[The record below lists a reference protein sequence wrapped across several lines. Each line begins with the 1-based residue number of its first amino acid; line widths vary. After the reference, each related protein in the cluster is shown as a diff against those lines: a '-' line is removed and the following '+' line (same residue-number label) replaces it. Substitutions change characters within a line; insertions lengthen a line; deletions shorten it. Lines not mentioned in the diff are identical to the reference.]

1 MQTRASPFC
10 VQHLL
15 SAAQSLLFVLTVMYD
30 HTHRVRLRLER
41 HTAAAANSVP
51 DAAAILAFLWQGV
64 AVCRASLSREYMHDR
79 FWTGRIAEHVAVGQ
93 NLCYTWSIIG
103 KEGDL

>member
-1 MQTRASPFC
+1 MRTRASPFC

-51 DAAAILAFLWQGV
+51 DAAAILAFLWLEV
-64 AVCRASLSREYMHDR
+64 AVCRASSSRKYTHGG
-79 FWTGRIAEHVAVGQ
+79 FGAGLIAEHIAVGLS
-93 NLCYTWSIIG
+93 LCYT
-103 KEGDL
+103 

>member
-51 DAAAILAFLWQGV
+51 DVAAVLVFLDKKLLFAAYLRQENIRMV
-64 AVCRASLSREYMHDR
+64 AL
-79 FWTGRIAEHVAVGQ
+79 GQ
-93 NLCYTWSIIG
+93 VSSQNTLRWG
-103 KEGDL
+103 

>member
-51 DAAAILAFLWQGV
+51 DVAAVLVFLLQEVRQENIRMV
-64 AVCRASLSREYMHDR
+64 AL
-79 FWTGRIAEHVAVGQ
+79 GQ
-93 NLCYTWSIIG
+93 VSSQNTLRWG
-103 KEGDL
+103 

>member
-1 MQTRASPFC
+1 MRTRARPFC

-41 HTAAAANSVP
+41 HTAVAANSVP
-51 DAAAILAFLWQGV
+51 DAAAVLVFL
-64 AVCRASLSREYMHDR
+64 
-79 FWTGRIAEHVAVGQ
+79 
-93 NLCYTWSIIG
+93 
-103 KEGDL
+103 

>member
-1 MQTRASPFC
+1 MRTRASPFC

-51 DAAAILAFLWQGV
+51 DVAAILAFLWQGV
-64 AVCRASLSREYMHDR
+64 AVYRASLSREYMHGG
-79 FWTGRIAEHVAVGQ
+79 FGAGRIAEHIAVGQ

>member
-1 MQTRASPFC
+1 MRTRASPFC

-15 SAAQSLLFVLTVMYD
+15 SAAQQSLLFVLTVMYD

-51 DAAAILAFLWQGV
+51 DVAAVLVFL
-64 AVCRASLSREYMHDR
+64 
-79 FWTGRIAEHVAVGQ
+79 
-93 NLCYTWSIIG
+93 
-103 KEGDL
+103 

>member
-1 MQTRASPFC
+1 MRTRASPFC

-15 SAAQSLLFVLTVMYD
+15 SAAQLLLFVLTVMYD

-51 DAAAILAFLWQGV
+51 DVAAILAFLWLEV

-79 FWTGRIAEHVAVGQ
+79 FWTGLVAEHIAVGLS
-93 NLCYTWSIIG
+93 LCYT
-103 KEGDL
+103 

>member
-51 DAAAILAFLWQGV
+51 DV
-64 AVCRASLSREYMHDR
+64 AVCRVSSSRKYTHGG
-79 FWTGRIAEHVAVGQ
+79 FGAGLIAEHIAVGLS
-93 NLCYTWSIIG
+93 LCYT
-103 KEGDL
+103 

>member
-51 DAAAILAFLWQGV
+51 DVAAFLGQGV
-64 AVCRASLSREYMHDR
+64 AVCRASSSREYMHDR
-79 FWTGRIAEHVAVGQ
+79 FWTGRIAEHIAVGQ